1 MRCEQQRDDPD
12 DDAVGYARRTR
23 ADDGAES
30 AAGDA
35 TRKQAECADD
45 ARATPGK
52 GTHNEHDGAKPGGD
66 SPHSGL
72 AVRVSPFGTC
82 PFGMR
87 RCEYTR
93 LSGARSDH
101 VYSDSMRFQ
110 RRISRYRCR
119 PLRTARIASRVR
131 TANARATG
139 PDAKTPAGAG
149 VIVQSNWG

>member
-1 MRCEQQRDDPD
+1 MR
-12 DDAVGYARRTR
+12 ARRLEKARITSTT
-23 ADDGAES
+23 APS
-30 AAGDA
+30 PAGI
-35 TRKQAECADD
+35 R
-45 ARATPGK
+45 PI
-52 GTHNEHDGAKPGGD
+52 
-66 SPHSGL
+66 
-72 AVRVSPFGTC
+72 RVSPFGTCPFGTCPFGTCPFGTC